1 MSSPPPGHSLR
12 EARHAA
18 DAHQRQL
25 EAAHP
30 RDPDLTD
37 SNQITERMNRRPR
50 EPEEQVSKPG
60 RAVSP
65 ALAVVVRGRR
75 AAPRGV
81 AAAACEVV
89 ESSARRDQDSSSGTS
104 KTTRPRRTS
113 RPGDPPAGE
122 GVVIDDGAMVV
133 GAPQLCRGGGTL
145 HLDAAAQ
152 LSSSTGTEFR
162 TSTAPAA
169 WILS

>member
-50 EPEEQVSKPG
+50 EPEVQVSKPG

-89 ESSARRDQDSSSGTS
+89 ESSARWVALSQSFLRNRFKFPLPVSHKFPPPKRVRFPVKSAIFQRNGSSFRRKSPNSPEKRQVSFLKTGQVS
-104 KTTRPRRTS
+104 KK
-113 RPGDPPAGE
+113 G
-122 GVVIDDGAMVV
+122 
-133 GAPQLCRGGGTL
+133 C
-145 HLDAAAQ
+145 
-152 LSSSTGTEFR
+152 
-162 TSTAPAA
+162 
-169 WILS
+169 